1 MSWIVATHAM
11 VANTP
16 EKRKEKKGR
25 REERE
30 GGDRIEQVR
39 YFR

>member
-11 VANTP
+11 VAKMP

-25 REERE
+25 RE
-30 GGDRIEQVR
+30 IEEV
-39 YFR
+39 

>member
-25 REERE
+25 RE
-30 GGDRIEQVR
+30 IEEV
-39 YFR
+39 